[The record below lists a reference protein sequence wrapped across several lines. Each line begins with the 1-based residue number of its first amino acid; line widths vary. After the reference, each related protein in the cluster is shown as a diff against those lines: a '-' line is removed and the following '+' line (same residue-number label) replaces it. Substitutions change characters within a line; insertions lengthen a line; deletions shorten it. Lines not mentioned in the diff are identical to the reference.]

1 MLKLLLILGGVG
13 VAALGSMVWVFAIG
27 TASATY
33 ELRLTLRL
41 SHSGATHRFG
51 RPVGYQGLRVVW
63 YQYSHRPDAFLVRLA
78 FPGLSPLF
86 YRFELRR
93 DGPAP
98 YQVFNTS
105 YDYNWGHQWVGDFDA
120 IGRVRSQTKP
130 DKTGKV
136 HTTVPPNGGQTL
148 LWQANAALH
157 RLAKVKTGSHYAI
170 ELNLQQNG
178 VEQAVAR

>member
-1 MLKLLLILGGVG
+1 MVIKGYESFGTNILTG
-13 VAALGSMVWVFAIG
+13 
-27 TASATY
+27 
-33 ELRLTLRL
+33 
-41 SHSGATHRFG
+41 
-51 RPVGYQGLRVVW
+51 P
-63 YQYSHRPDAFLVRLA
+63 HRPDAFLVRLA
-78 FPGLSPLF
+78 FPGLSLLF

-93 DGPAP
+93 DGPAS

-120 IGRVRSQTKP
+120 TGRVRSQTKP

-178 VEQAVAR
+178 VEQAAAR